1 MAQLTIIAPTGD
13 AVTTEVV
20 ANACAYKSVVFSAKL
35 AGAEEVDIMK
45 QAGPHW
51 VVATNLSGTAAKLTA
66 SIPSVEMAGGIT
78 YGILKDATAE
88 ITAGVEVGVYMDV
101 GPGINS

>member
-20 ANACAYKSVVFSAKL
+20 ANACAYKWVVFSAKL

-51 VVATNLSGTAAKLTA
+51 VVATGKEGNVAKLTA
-66 SIPSVEMAGGIT
+66 SIPSLEMTGGVT
-78 YGILKDATAE
+78 YGLLKDATAD
-88 ITAGVEVGVYMDV
+88 IAGLEVGVYMDV